1 MGPLSSCSPRVERL
15 VSVSAACSVICF
27 RGGHAC
33 HAAEPGRGPGRSP
46 VLCIH
51 PVPIGCTLRARRCSK
66 DTELWR
72 VTDQRE
78 RQTRGHGMRRGSRWG
93 PTGERASWR
102 WPGRWDF
109 RTRGEPSRRGPGGL
123 GAWVFSE
130 RSSVVRAE
138 AAGTGLP
145 RAGGLVWW
153 LWGACL

>member
-66 DTELWR
+66 DTALESHR
-72 VTDQRE
+72 PAGATDTW
-78 RQTRGHGMRRGSRWG
+78 TRD
-93 PTGERASWR
+93 A
-102 WPGRWDF
+102 
-109 RTRGEPSRRGPGGL
+109 TRFPL
-123 GAWVFSE
+123 GADGGEGFMAVA
-130 RSSVVRAE
+130 RALGFQDE
-138 AAGTGLP
+138 G
-145 RAGGLVWW
+145 
-153 LWGACL
+153 